1 MPEFNAGFLSIFNN
15 HHIVMLLVDPAS
27 GQIVDANPA
36 AVQFYGYGHEKM
48 CGMTIS
54 QINALSEEQLKC
66 NLAKAHEL
74 KECHFILKHRI
85 ADGRICDI
93 EAFCGP
99 IKLDDRQLLYSIN
112 FDITGRLK
120 MENDVVRNR
129 DRLKSI
135 VKILQIRTDN
145 INDILENAL
154 NEAIELT
161 SSKIGFIL
169 RYNHQIGDFSLVNWS
184 KSVMQECR
192 IEPPQGGFKLDH
204 AGIWAECVKQR
215 QPILVNDYQAPDC
228 KKRGLPV
235 GHVAIKNVLV
245 IPVFTGDEIVA
256 VVGVGNKEDDY
267 DQNDSLQLSLLFDAV
282 WKAVEKIES
291 QRKVAHLNKV
301 LRGISEV
308 NRLIARAGDPIS
320 LADSVC
326 RVLAETRGFNGA
338 ILILTDE
345 QGNSV
350 ETVCSGMYVDFPE
363 FSSMIKSGHLP
374 ECCIEAMQRPGV
386 LLIKDRSRFC
396 HDCPISKDCEGL
408 TSLISAMKFNDELYG
423 FMGVC
428 VADELFDSEEEAGL
442 FAGLAE
448 DVALALHNLMM
459 RSAKKLAEIDRDS
472 LHSQLIQ
479 AQKIEAIG
487 QLAGGVAHD
496 FNNLLSVILGYG
508 EILMQDI
515 SSESVYFEPMSEI
528 YAAAER
534 AKNLTRQL
542 LAFSRKQIFE
552 LKIVQVNQIVAGFEK
567 FLRRIVGE
575 QIRVELKL
583 CDTEA
588 LVKADVSQIEQ
599 ALMNLAINARDA
611 MPEGG
616 ILTIETGIHYFDEVY
631 ASEKIGLLPG
641 NYAMLAI
648 SDTGVGIDKETM
660 EHMFEPFY
668 TTKGVE
674 KGTGLGLSTAFGIV
688 KQHNGHIWAY
698 SELGKGSVF
707 KVFLPLTAGMED
719 PSKTEQ
725 AKEGESAFSHATIMV
740 VEDDL
745 LVRRLACK
753 ILVRQ
758 GYRVLEA
765 ENFDTA
771 VELASSFAGKI
782 DLLLS
787 DVIMP
792 GKEGPEVFKAI
803 SKMCPDIKVL
813 YMSGYSPAQISH
825 LCKLDSS
832 EAFVQKPI
840 SVSALLGKVSRLLR
854 GKKKG

>member
-1 MPEFNAGFLSIFNN
+1 MFWSRKAMSESNAGFLSIFNN
-15 HHIVMLLVDPAS
+15 NHIVMLLVDPEF
-27 GQIVDANPA
+27 GQIVYANPA
-36 AVQFYGYGHEKM
+36 AVKFYGYSHEEI
-48 CGMTIS
+48 CSMTIA
-54 QINALSEEQLKC
+54 QINAMSEGQLKC
-66 NLAKAHEL
+66 NLAKAQEL
-74 KECHFILKHRI
+74 KECHFILQHRL
-85 ADGRICDI
+85 ADGKIRDI

-99 IKLDDRQLLYSIN
+99 IVLDNRQLLYSIN
-112 FDITGRLK
+112 FDITDRLR
-120 MENDVVRNR
+120 MESEVVR
-129 DRLKSI
+129 
-135 VKILQIRTDN
+135 
-145 INDILENAL
+145 
-154 NEAIELT
+154 
-161 SSKIGFIL
+161 
-169 RYNHQIGDFSLVNWS
+169 
-184 KSVMQECR
+184 
-192 IEPPQGGFKLDH
+192 
-204 AGIWAECVKQR
+204 
-215 QPILVNDYQAPDC
+215 
-228 KKRGLPV
+228 
-235 GHVAIKNVLV
+235 
-245 IPVFTGDEIVA
+245 
-256 VVGVGNKEDDY
+256 
-267 DQNDSLQLSLLFDAV
+267 
-282 WKAVEKIES
+282 KAVEKIES
-291 QRKVAHLNKV
+291 QSKIAHLNRV
-301 LRGISEV
+301 LRCVCEV
-308 NRLIARAGDPIS
+308 NRLIARSGDSVS
-320 LADSVC
+320 LAHSIC
-326 RVLAETRGFNGA
+326 RILAETRGFSGA

-345 QGNSV
+345 QGNPV
-350 ETVCSGMYVDFPE
+350 ESVCSGMYVNFPDFLE
-363 FSSMIKSGHLP
+363 GIKAGNLP
-374 ECCIEAMQRPGV
+374 ECCVEAMQTHGV
-386 LLIKDRSRFC
+386 VIIKDRQRLC
-396 HDCPISKDCEGL
+396 HDCPISKECKGL
-408 TSLISAMKFNDELYG
+408 TSLVSAMKYNDELFG

-428 VADELFDSEEEAGL
+428 VADELLDAEEEPGL

-515 SSESVYFEPMSEI
+515 SSESAHFEPMSEI

-542 LAFSRKQIFE
+542 LAFSRKQVFE
-552 LKIVQVNQIVAGFEK
+552 LKFVQVNQIVMGFEK

-575 QIRVELKL
+575 QIRIELNL

-588 LVKADVSQIEQ
+588 IVKADVSQIEQ

-611 MPEGG
+611 MPDGG
-616 ILTIETGIHYFDEVY
+616 VLTIETSLHYFDEAY
-631 ASEKIGLLPG
+631 ASERIGLSPG

-688 KQHNGHIWAY
+688 KQHNGQIWAY

-707 KVFLPLTAGMED
+707 KVFLPLSAGMEEPVKIETVKD
-719 PSKTEQ
+719 SDGT
-725 AKEGESAFSHATIMV
+725 FSHATIMV

-758 GYRVLEA
+758 GYRVIEA

-771 VELASSFAGKI
+771 VDLAASFAGKI

-813 YMSGYSPAQISH
+813 YMSGYSPSQIGH
-825 LCKLDSS
+825 ICKLDAN

-840 SVSALLGKVSRLLR
+840 SVSALLGKVSQLLR
-854 GKKKG
+854 GKKKS